1 MVSRILIF
9 VFAIAFVNA
18 SVQLGT
24 NPYSSTPSSTASSE
38 VFVPT
43 AAPVVAPTVQTTSVT
58 NKYSALVQKASSV
71 LKLSEEQR
79 ASAEAIT
86 LALSGART
94 EVNNNLAA
102 YLLATAFVDANLIP
116 SVEKASTDARIKAVQ
131 AKYTATGFQG
141 RGFVHF
147 TGAFNYN
154 RYSTQFKLGLA
165 GNPDLLLKA
174 DVAANILVN
183 GALSGFITG
192 QKIEKFIPATG
203 SVDLIAARTA
213 INGNYLA
220 AQVKQIAEQISA

>member
-1 MVSRILIF
+1 MLSKVLIF

-18 SVQLGT
+18 SVELGT
-24 NPYSSTPSSTASSE
+24 STYSSTGAGTISSAVTT
-38 VFVPT
+38 PT
-43 AAPVVAPTVQTTSVT
+43 AAPVVQTPTVAQTLT
-58 NKYSALVQKASSV
+58 NKYTALVEKATTVFKLSADQKAS
-71 LKLSEEQR
+71 
-79 ASAEAIT
+79 ADAIT
-86 LALSGART
+86 MALSAART
-94 EVNNNLAA
+94 ETNNKLAA
-102 YLLATAFVDANLIP
+102 YLIATAFVDAKLIP
-116 SVEKASTDARIKAVQ
+116 FVEKASTDARIQAIQ

-154 RYSTQFKLGLA
+154 RYSTQFNLNLSGK
-165 GNPDLLLKA
+165 PDLLLNA

-220 AQVKQIAEQISA
+220 AQVKSIAEQISA

>member
-18 SVQLGT
+18 SVELGT
-24 NPYSSTPSSTASSE
+24 TPYSTSSGATISTQTIT
-38 VFVPT
+38 PT
-43 AAPVVAPTVQTTSVT
+43 VVPTVQTATTTDSVT
-58 NKYSALVQKASSV
+58 NKYTALVEKAVSALKLNADQKASA
-71 LKLSEEQR
+71 L
-79 ASAEAIT
+79 AIT
-86 LALSGART
+86 LALSAART
-94 EVNNNLAA
+94 ELNNKLAA
-102 YLLATAFVDANLIP
+102 YLIATAFVDANLVP
-116 SVEKASTDARIKAVQ
+116 AVEKASTDAKVQAVQ
-131 AKYTATGFQG
+131 AKYTTIGFQG

-147 TGAFNYN
+147 TGAYNYN

-192 QKIEKFIPATG
+192 QKIEKFIPTTG